1 MNAKATT
8 FLGLITIICAIGM
21 VFDWGIISSIFI
33 ALAGVL
39 MVTREPHQTS
49 GLSAVL
55 AGFGYFAL
63 IFVGLMFAPINP

>member
-1 MNAKATT
+1 
-8 FLGLITIICAIGM
+8 
-21 VFDWGIISSIFI
+21 
-33 ALAGVL
+33 

-63 IFVGLMFAPINP
+63 LFVGLMFAPINP